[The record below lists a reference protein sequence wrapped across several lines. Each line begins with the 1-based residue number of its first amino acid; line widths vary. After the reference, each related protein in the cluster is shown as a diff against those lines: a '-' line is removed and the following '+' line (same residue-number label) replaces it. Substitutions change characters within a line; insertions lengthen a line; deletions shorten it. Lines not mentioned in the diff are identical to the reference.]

1 LRPLKG
7 LDSNLF
13 ENLESTFQQDYPNFE
28 IIFSVANE
36 YDQALS
42 VVQSLLEKYPNS
54 NARVITGVCRSFS
67 VFSEGVNQRGGA
79 GEEVVG
85 VNPKVNNLIRPY
97 GEAKHDILWILD
109 SNITIAPGALARAV
123 DILTATPT
131 SGKKISLVHHV
142 PFATVSTPT
151 LGAKVEEAFL
161 NTTHA
166 KMYIALNTIALE
178 SCVMGKSNLY
188 RRSDV
193 DRLDGS
199 LKPHT
204 GDTPNPSTERGLR
217 VFGKYMAE
225 DNMIASAIWHELGFG
240 HDLSCDVAYN
250 AIGRMSLIDYI
261 LRRVRWIRV
270 RKHMV
275 LSATL
280 LEPWTESIALGTI
293 TALSIRYLFDI
304 PYLLFFACHFSAWI
318 LADLDVYCS
327 IAGHPLQRG
336 SRTSFFVA
344 WGIRELLAFP
354 IWLYAVV
361 GSQVTWRGKKYKML
375 RNGEV
380 EPVKPSAISGLD
392 SALTWLGL
400 RSRKSID
407 QYEPLPIS
415 HS

>member
-1 LRPLKG
+1 
-7 LDSNLF
+7 LF
-13 ENLESTFQQDYPNFE
+13 ENLESTFHQEYPNFE

-36 YDQALS
+36 HDQALP
-42 VVQSLLEKYPNS
+42 VVQTLLEKYPRS
-54 NARVITGVCRSFS
+54 DARVIV
-67 VFSEGVNQRGGA
+67 

-85 VNPKVNNLIRPY
+85 VNPKVNNLICPY
-97 GEAKHDILWILD
+97 REAKHDILWVLD
-109 SNITIAPGALARAV
+109 SNVTVSPGALARAV
-123 DILTATPT
+123 DLLTTTPK
-131 SGKKISLVHHV
+131 SGEKIALVHHV
-142 PFATVSTPT
+142 PFATVNTPT

-166 KMYIALNTIALE
+166 KMYVALNALALD

-193 DRLDGS
+193 NQLDGS

-204 GDTPNPSTERGLR
+204 GEPTRPSTERGLQ

-225 DNMIASAIWHELGFG
+225 DNIIASGIWHELGLR
-240 HDLSCDVAYN
+240 HDLSYDIAYN
-250 AIGRMSLIDYI
+250 AIGDMSLKDYI

-280 LEPWTESIALGTI
+280 LEPWTESIALGVVA
-293 TALSIRYLFDI
+293 ALSFRSLFGVSYL
-304 PYLLFFACHFSAWI
+304 PFFACHFSAWI
-318 LADLDVYCS
+318 LVDLDVYRS
-327 IAGHPLQRG
+327 IAGRFPPWG
-336 SRTSFFVA
+336 SRTSFFIA
-344 WGIRELLAFP
+344 WVIRESLTFP

-361 GSQVTWRGKKYKML
+361 GSKVTWRGKEYKML

-380 EPVKPSAISGLD
+380 VPVKPSPVSGLD
-392 SALTWLGL
+392 STLAWLGI
-400 RSRKSID
+400 RSRKSMD

>member
-1 LRPLKG
+1 
-7 LDSNLF
+7 
-13 ENLESTFQQDYPNFE
+13 
-28 IIFSVANE
+28 
-36 YDQALS
+36 
-42 VVQSLLEKYPNS
+42 
-54 NARVITGVCRSFS
+54 
-67 VFSEGVNQRGGA
+67 
-79 GEEVVG
+79 VVG

-97 GEAKHDILWILD
+97 REAKHDILWVLD
-109 SNITIAPGALARAV
+109 SNITAPPGALARAV
-123 DILTATPT
+123 DVLTTIPK
-131 SGKKISLVHHV
+131 SGKQVALVHHV

-166 KMYIALNTIALE
+166 KMYIALNALAID

-199 LKPHT
+199 LKPHL
-204 GDTPNPSTERGLR
+204 GDPSSPSTERGLK

-225 DNMIASAIWHELGFG
+225 DNIIASGIWHELGLR
-240 HDLSCDVAYN
+240 HDLSYDIAYN
-250 AIGRMSLIDYI
+250 AIGDMSLKDYI

-280 LEPWTESIALGTI
+280 LEPWTESIALGAV
-293 TALSIRYLFDI
+293 TALSVHSLFGTS
-304 PYLLFFACHFSAWI
+304 YSHFLACHFFAWI
-318 LADLDVYCS
+318 LVDLDVYRS
-327 IAGHPLQRG
+327 LAGHFPQRG
-336 SRTSFFVA
+336 FRTSFFVA
-344 WGIRELLAFP
+344 WVIRESLTFP

-361 GSQVTWRGKKYKML
+361 GSQVTWRGKKYRML

-380 EPVKPSAISGLD
+380 VPVKPSTVSGLD
-392 SALTWLGL
+392 SILAWLGI
-400 RSRKSID
+400 RSRKNID
-407 QYEPLPIS
+407 EYEPLPTS

>member
-7 LDSNLF
+7 LDANLF
-13 ENLESTFQQDYPNFE
+13 ENLECTFHQEYPNFE

-42 VVQSLLEKYPNS
+42 VVQALLEKYPNS
-54 NARVITGVCRSFS
+54 NARVIVGRCRAPLPR
-67 VFSEGVNQRGGA
+67 ELLTDMCGT

-97 GEAKHDILWILD
+97 REAKHDILWVLD
-109 SNITIAPGALARAV
+109 SNITISPGALARAV
-123 DILTATPT
+123 DILGSTSK
-131 SGKKISLVHHV
+131 SGKKVSLVHHV
-142 PFATVSTPT
+142 PFATVNTPT

-166 KMYIALNTIALE
+166 KMYIAINTLALE

-199 LKPHT
+199 LKPRT
-204 GDTPNPSTERGLR
+204 GDAQSPSPERGLAA
-217 VFGKYMAE
+217 FGKYMAE
-225 DNMIASAIWHELGFG
+225 DNMIASAIWHELGLN

-250 AIGRMSLIDYI
+250 SIGDMSLKDYI
-261 LRRVRWIRV
+261 LRRIRWIRV

-293 TALSIRYLFDI
+293 TALSIHCLFGI
-304 PYLLFFACHFSAWI
+304 PYWLFLVCHFSAWM
-318 LADLDVYCS
+318 LVDLDVYCS
-327 IAGHPLQRG
+327 IAGHPLPYG
-336 SRTSFFVA
+336 SRTSFLIA
-344 WGIRELLAFP
+344 WVIRELLAFP
-354 IWLYAVV
+354 IWLYAVT
-361 GSQVTWRGKKYKML
+361 GSRVMWRGKKYRML

-380 EPVKPSAISGLD
+380 EPVKLSTISGLD
-392 SALTWLGL
+392 STLTWMGL
-400 RSRKSID
+400 RSRKGID
-407 QYEPLPIS
+407 QYEPLPLS

>member
-1 LRPLKG
+1 M
-7 LDSNLF
+7 
-13 ENLESTFQQDYPNFE
+13 
-28 IIFSVANE
+28 
-36 YDQALS
+36 
-42 VVQSLLEKYPNS
+42 
-54 NARVITGVCRSFS
+54 
-67 VFSEGVNQRGGA
+67 
-79 GEEVVG
+79 
-85 VNPKVNNLIRPY
+85 NPKVNNLIRPY
-97 GEAKHDILWILD
+97 REAKHDILWVLD
-109 SNITIAPGALARAV
+109 SNITISSGALTRAV
-123 DILTATPT
+123 DILTATPK
-131 SGKKISLVHHV
+131 SGKKVALVHHV

-166 KMYIALNTIALE
+166 KMYLALNALALD

-204 GDTPNPSTERGLR
+204 GDPQGPSTERGLK

-225 DNMIASAIWHELGFG
+225 DNIIASGIWHELGLR
-240 HDLSCDVAYN
+240 HDLSYDIAYN
-250 AIGRMSLIDYI
+250 AIGDMSLKEYI

-280 LEPWTESIALGTI
+280 LEPWTESIALGI
-293 TALSIRYLFDI
+293 VTALSVRWLFGTSCL
-304 PYLLFFACHFSAWI
+304 PFLACHFSAWI
-318 LADLDVYCS
+318 LVDLDVYRS
-327 IAGHPLQRG
+327 IAGHLLPQG
-336 SRTSFFVA
+336 SRTSFFIA
-344 WGIRELLAFP
+344 WTIRELLAFP

-361 GSQVTWRGKKYKML
+361 GSQVVWRGKKYKML

-380 EPVKPSAISGLD
+380 VPVKPSAISGLD
-392 SALTWLGL
+392 YALTWLGI

>member
-1 LRPLKG
+1 MGRRQ
-7 LDSNLF
+7 
-13 ENLESTFQQDYPNFE
+13 T
-28 IIFSVANE
+28 
-36 YDQALS
+36 
-42 VVQSLLEKYPNS
+42 
-54 NARVITGVCRSFS
+54 R
-67 VFSEGVNQRGGA
+67 GA

-97 GEAKHDILWILD
+97 REARHDILWVLD
-109 SNITIAPGALARAV
+109 SNIAISPGALARAI
-123 DILTATPT
+123 DILTATPE

-151 LGAKVEEAFL
+151 LGAKVEEAFM

-166 KMYIALNTIALE
+166 KMYIAINALALD
-178 SCVMGKSNLY
+178 SCVVGKSNLY

-204 GDTPNPSTERGLR
+204 RDTPNPSTERGLK

-225 DNMIASAIWHELGFG
+225 DNMIASAIWHELGLG
-240 HDLSCDVAYN
+240 HDFPCDVAYN
-250 AIGRMSLIDYI
+250 TIGDMSLKDYI
-261 LRRVRWIRV
+261 LRRIRWIRV

-280 LEPWTESIALGTI
+280 LEPWTESIALGAI
-293 TALSIRYLFDI
+293 TALSTHFLFGI
-304 PYLLFFACHFSAWI
+304 SYLLFLVCHFSAWI
-318 LADLDVYCS
+318 FVDLDVYRS
-327 IAGHPLQRG
+327 IAGHPLPHG
-336 SRTSFFVA
+336 SRTSFFIA

-354 IWLYAVV
+354 IWLYAVI
-361 GSQVTWRGKKYKML
+361 GSQVVWRGKKYRML

-380 EPVKPSAISGLD
+380 EPAKPSTMYGVD
-392 SALTWLGL
+392 SALAWLGL
-400 RSRKSID
+400 RSRKNID
-407 QYEPLPIS
+407 QYERLPFS

>member
-1 LRPLKG
+1 M
-7 LDSNLF
+7 
-13 ENLESTFQQDYPNFE
+13 
-28 IIFSVANE
+28 
-36 YDQALS
+36 
-42 VVQSLLEKYPNS
+42 
-54 NARVITGVCRSFS
+54 
-67 VFSEGVNQRGGA
+67 
-79 GEEVVG
+79 VG

-97 GEAKHDILWILD
+97 REAKYDILWVLD
-109 SNITIAPGALARAV
+109 SNITISPGALPRAV
-123 DILTATPT
+123 DILIATPK
-131 SGKKISLVHHV
+131 SGKKVALVHHV

-166 KMYIALNTIALE
+166 KMYIALNALALD

-199 LKPHT
+199 LKPHA
-204 GDTPNPSTERGLR
+204 GIPQSPSTERGLK

-225 DNMIASAIWHELGFG
+225 DNIIASGIWHELGLR
-240 HDLSCDVAYN
+240 HDLSYDIAYN
-250 AIGRMSLIDYI
+250 TIGDMSLKDYI

-280 LEPWTESIALGTI
+280 LEPWTESVALGAI
-293 TALSIRYLFDI
+293 TALSVHSLFGTSL
-304 PYLLFFACHFSAWI
+304 LLFLACHFFAWI
-318 LADLDVYCS
+318 IVDLDIYRS
-327 IAGHPLQRG
+327 MAGHLPPQG
-336 SRTSFFVA
+336 SRTSFFIA
-344 WGIRELLAFP
+344 WIIRELLTFP
-354 IWLYAVV
+354 IWLFAVV

-380 EPVKPSAISGLD
+380 VPAKPSAVSGLD
-392 SALTWLGL
+392 STLTWLGI
-400 RSRKSID
+400 RSRNNID

>member
-1 LRPLKG
+1 VTCG
-7 LDSNLF
+7 
-13 ENLESTFQQDYPNFE
+13 
-28 IIFSVANE
+28 I
-36 YDQALS
+36 
-42 VVQSLLEKYPNS
+42 
-54 NARVITGVCRSFS
+54 
-67 VFSEGVNQRGGA
+67 
-79 GEEVVG
+79 GEEAVG
-85 VNPKVNNLIRPY
+85 VNPKVNNLMRPY
-97 GEAKHDILWILD
+97 REAKHDILWVLD
-109 SNITIAPGALARAV
+109 SNVTISSGALARAV
-123 DILTATPT
+123 DILTTAPK

-166 KMYIALNTIALE
+166 KMYIALNAFAVD

-204 GDTPNPSTERGLR
+204 GDPQNPSTERGLQ
-217 VFGKYMAE
+217 VFGKYLAE
-225 DNMIASAIWHELGFG
+225 DNIIGSGIWHELGLR
-240 HDLSCDVAYN
+240 HDLSYDIAYN
-250 AIGRMSLIDYI
+250 TIGEMSLKDYI

-275 LSATL
+275 LSATI
-280 LEPWTESIALGTI
+280 LEPWTESIALGAI
-293 TALSIRYLFDI
+293 TALSVHSLFGTS
-304 PYLLFFACHFSAWI
+304 YLLFLACHFSAWI
-318 LADLDVYCS
+318 FVDLDVYRS
-327 IAGHPLQRG
+327 IAGHLPPQG

-344 WGIRELLAFP
+344 WMIRELLAFP

-361 GSQVTWRGKKYKML
+361 GSHVTWRGKTYRML

-380 EPVKPSAISGLD
+380 VPVKPSTVSGLD
-392 SALTWLGL
+392 STLTWLRV
-400 RSRKSID
+400 RSRKSFD
-407 QYEPLPIS
+407 HYEPLPVS

>member
-1 LRPLKG
+1 M
-7 LDSNLF
+7 
-13 ENLESTFQQDYPNFE
+13 
-28 IIFSVANE
+28 
-36 YDQALS
+36 
-42 VVQSLLEKYPNS
+42 
-54 NARVITGVCRSFS
+54 
-67 VFSEGVNQRGGA
+67 
-79 GEEVVG
+79 VG

-97 GEAKHDILWILD
+97 REAKHDILWVLD
-109 SNITIAPGALARAV
+109 SNVTISLGALARAV
-123 DILTATPT
+123 DILTTTPK
-131 SGKKISLVHHV
+131 SGKKVALVHHV
-142 PFATVSTPT
+142 PFVTVHTPT

-166 KMYIALNTIALE
+166 KMYIALNALALD

-204 GDTPNPSTERGLR
+204 GDPQNPYTERGLK

-225 DNMIASAIWHELGFG
+225 DNIIASGIWHELGLR
-240 HDLSCDVAYN
+240 HDLSYDIAYN
-250 AIGRMSLIDYI
+250 AIGDMSLKDYI

-280 LEPWTESIALGTI
+280 LEPWTESIALGAI
-293 TALSIRYLFDI
+293 TALSLNCLFGTSH
-304 PYLLFFACHFSAWI
+304 LLFLACHFSAWI
-318 LADLDVYCS
+318 IVDLDVYRS
-327 IAGHPLQRG
+327 IGGHLPPQG

-344 WGIRELLAFP
+344 WMIRELLTFP

-380 EPVKPSAISGLD
+380 APVISSADSGLD
-392 SALTWLGL
+392 SILTWLRIRG
-400 RSRKSID
+400 RKSID
-407 QYEPLPIS
+407 QYEPLPTS
-415 HS
+415 HP